1 MSYSTAH
8 HFDPTALLMIKGE
21 VEQSINAVESTVN
34 ALVEE
39 QSLPFAIDDALH
51 QIEQC
56 GRVLDLIDLP
66 NIGKIA
72 QYCAEL
78 MRQII
83 QNPENLKMREVEALS
98 EGTSILK
105 RYMEFA
111 TLNEVDAPILLLD
124 SLNRLELALNKPL
137 TTEATESLA
146 HVQQLPVFNLPTVAS
161 VEKSDYV
168 HQLYKVSL
176 SAFLAQR
183 VSATDIQAMKIAGQY
198 LAYFAQ
204 GTASEQYWGLVNLAL
219 EQLAEN
225 YLTDVRLRTLIAIER
240 NIATFL
246 ENPNFTATEQDMFA
260 VLTMSLGQE
269 GEVNQALRQQLGV
282 AETVIST
289 EDLRNLIA
297 KLYAPNSQTIHDV
310 SHLLREEINHIRRE
324 IEYNYSSL
332 SPEQITEVQQ
342 RMFSVVRVLQ
352 VLNLHDVAEK
362 FNQQALKVVPNNHV
376 ELQSDLFAQALMDS
390 VLTVTNGLGL
400 LERQYTSNRLQLG
413 VFNTEIVLDQV
424 DKAHETLLAE
434 SKLDITHTIQK
445 MNDYVEQPSNEILV
459 EIIEKLREL
468 SGACLFLS
476 QESGQQ
482 ALLNGAKFLE
492 LAIETEQQV
501 STQQVNALLEIL
513 AAVDL
518 FIDNSLNKQP
528 VLQRTFD
535 YALDSSKRLMA

>member
-83 QNPENLKMREVEALS
+83 QNPQNLKMREVEALS

-137 TTEATESLA
+137 TTEADESLA
-146 HVQQLPVFNLPTVAS
+146 HIQQLPVFNLPSVVN

-204 GTASEQYWGLVNLAL
+204 GTASEQYWGLVNVAL

-246 ENPNFTATEQDMFA
+246 ENPNFTATQQDMFA
-260 VLTMSLGQE
+260 VLTMILGQD

-282 AETVIST
+282 TETVIST
-289 EDLRNLIA
+289 EDLRNLIT

-332 SPEQITEVQQ
+332 SSEQIYEVQQ
-342 RMFSVVRVLQ
+342 KMFAVVRVLQ
-352 VLNLHDVAEK
+352 VLNLHDVAEQ
-362 FNQQALKVVPNNHV
+362 FNQQAEKVVPNNHV

-390 VLTVTNGLGL
+390 VLTVTNSLGL

-492 LAIETEQQV
+492 LSIETEQQV
-501 STQQVNALLEIL
+501 SAQQMNLLLEVL

-535 YALDSSKRLMA
+535 YALESSKRLMA

>member
-1 MSYSTAH
+1 MSYQTAH

-34 ALVEE
+34 ALVED

-56 GRVLDLIDLP
+56 GRVLNLIDLP

-83 QNPENLKMREVEALS
+83 QNPENLKINEVEALS

-137 TTEATESLA
+137 TTEATDSPIN
-146 HVQQLPVFNLPTVAS
+146 VQQIFALQLPNVAS

-168 HQLYKVSL
+168 HQLYKLSL
-176 SAFLAQR
+176 TAFLAQK
-183 VSATDIQAMKIAGQY
+183 VNATDTQAMKIAGQY
-198 LAYFAQ
+198 LAYLAQ
-204 GTASEQYWGLVNLAL
+204 GTPSSQYWALVNIAL
-219 EQLAEN
+219 EKLVEN
-225 YLTDVRLRTLIAIER
+225 YLTDSRLRTLIQIEQ
-240 NIATFL
+240 NIAVFLKDVTF
-246 ENPNFTATEQDMFA
+246 EASEQDMLA
-260 VLTMSLGQE
+260 VLAMCIGQD
-269 GEVNQALRQQLGV
+269 GEVNQMLRNSLGV
-282 AETVIST
+282 ADQVLTT
-289 EDLRNLIA
+289 EQLKALVEKI
-297 KLYAPNSQTIHDV
+297 YAPNSQTISDV
-310 SHLLREEINHIRRE
+310 SNLLREEINNTRRE
-324 IEYNYSSL
+324 IEYNYANL
-332 SPEQITEVQQ
+332 SAEQINDVQQ
-342 RMFSVVRVLQ
+342 RMFAVARVLQ
-352 VLNLHDVAEK
+352 VLNLHDVAEQ

-390 VLTVTNGLGL
+390 VLTVTNSLGL

-413 VFNTEIVLDQV
+413 LFNTEIVLDQV
-424 DKAHETLLAE
+424 DKAHETLLSE

-445 MNDYVEQPSNEILV
+445 INDYIEQPSNELLV
-459 EIIEKLREL
+459 EIVEKLREL
-468 SGACLFLS
+468 SGACLFLH
-476 QESGQQ
+476 QEAGQQ
-482 ALLNGAKFLE
+482 ALLNSAKFLE
-492 LAIETEQQV
+492 LTMETEQQV
-501 STQQVNALLEIL
+501 SPQQVNALLEVL

-535 YALDSSKRLMA
+535 YALESSKRLMA

>member
-282 AETVIST
+282 VETVIST
-289 EDLRNLIA
+289 DELRTLA
-297 KLYAPNSQTIHDV
+297 GKLYAPNSRTIHDV
-310 SHLLREEINHIRRE
+310 SNLLREEINHIRRE

-332 SPEQITEVQQ
+332 SPEQISEVQQ
-342 RMFSVVRVLQ
+342 RMFAVVRVLQ

-362 FNQQALKVVPNNHV
+362 FNQQAEKVVPNNHV

-400 LERQYTSNRLQLG
+400 LERQYTSNRLQVG

-501 STQQVNALLEIL
+501 STQQVNALLEVL

-535 YALDSSKRLMA
+535 YALESSKRLMA

>member
-1 MSYSTAH
+1 MSYQTAH

-34 ALVEE
+34 ALVED

-56 GRVLDLIDLP
+56 GRVLNLIDLP

-83 QNPENLKMREVEALS
+83 QNPENLKINEVEALS

-137 TTEATESLA
+137 TAEATNSPIN
-146 HVQQLPVFNLPTVAS
+146 VQQIFALQLPNVAS

-168 HQLYKVSL
+168 HQLYKLSL
-176 SAFLAQR
+176 SAFLAQKI
-183 VSATDIQAMKIAGQY
+183 SATDTQAMKIAGQY
-198 LAYFAQ
+198 LASLSQ
-204 GTASEQYWGLVNLAL
+204 GTPSAQYWALVNIAL
-219 EQLAEN
+219 EKLAEN
-225 YLTDVRLRTLIAIER
+225 YLTDSRLRTLIQIEQ
-240 NIATFL
+240 NIAVFLKDVTF
-246 ENPNFTATEQDMFA
+246 EASEQDMLA
-260 VLTMSLGQE
+260 VLAMCIGQD
-269 GEVNQALRQQLGV
+269 GEVNQMLRNSLGV
-282 AETVIST
+282 ADQVLTT
-289 EDLRNLIA
+289 EQLKGLVEKI
-297 KLYAPNSQTIHDV
+297 YAPNSQTISDV
-310 SHLLREEINHIRRE
+310 SNLLREEINNTRRE
-324 IEYNYSSL
+324 IEYNYANL
-332 SPEQITEVQQ
+332 SAEQINDVQQ
-342 RMFSVVRVLQ
+342 RMFAVARVLQ
-352 VLNLHDVAEK
+352 VLNLHDVAEQ

-390 VLTVTNGLGL
+390 VLTVTNSLGL

-413 VFNTEIVLDQV
+413 LFNTEIVLDQV
-424 DKAHETLLAE
+424 DKAHETLLSE

-445 MNDYVEQPSNEILV
+445 INDYIEQPSNELLV
-459 EIIEKLREL
+459 EIVEKLREL
-468 SGACLFLS
+468 SGACLFLY
-476 QESGQQ
+476 QEAGQQ
-482 ALLNGAKFLE
+482 ALLNSAKFLE
-492 LAIETEQQV
+492 LTMETEQQV
-501 STQQVNALLEIL
+501 STQQVNLLLEVL

-535 YALDSSKRLMA
+535 YALESSKRLMA

>member
-1 MSYSTAH
+1 MSYQTAH

-34 ALVEE
+34 ALVED

-56 GRVLDLIDLP
+56 GRVLNLIDLP

-83 QNPENLKMREVEALS
+83 QNPENLKINEVEALS

-137 TTEATESLA
+137 TTEATDSPIN
-146 HVQQLPVFNLPTVAS
+146 VQQIFALQLPNVAS

-168 HQLYKVSL
+168 HQLYKLSL
-176 SAFLAQR
+176 TAFLAQK
-183 VSATDIQAMKIAGQY
+183 VSATDTQAMKIAGQY
-198 LAYFAQ
+198 LAYLAQ
-204 GTASEQYWGLVNLAL
+204 GTPSSQYWALVNIAL
-219 EQLAEN
+219 EKLAEN
-225 YLTDVRLRTLIAIER
+225 YLTDSRLRTLIQIEQ
-240 NIATFL
+240 NIAVFLKDVTF
-246 ENPNFTATEQDMFA
+246 EASEQDMLA
-260 VLTMSLGQE
+260 VLAMCIGQD
-269 GEVNQALRQQLGV
+269 GEVNQMLRNSLGV
-282 AETVIST
+282 ADQVLTT
-289 EDLRNLIA
+289 EQLKALVEKI
-297 KLYAPNSQTIHDV
+297 YAPNSQTISDV
-310 SHLLREEINHIRRE
+310 SNLLREEINNTRRE
-324 IEYNYSSL
+324 IEYNYANL
-332 SPEQITEVQQ
+332 SAEQINDVQQ
-342 RMFSVVRVLQ
+342 RMFAVARVLQ
-352 VLNLHDVAEK
+352 VLNLHDVAEQ

-390 VLTVTNGLGL
+390 VLTVTNSLGL

-413 VFNTEIVLDQV
+413 LFNTEIVLDQV
-424 DKAHETLLAE
+424 DKAHETLLSE

-445 MNDYVEQPSNEILV
+445 INDYIEQPSNELLV
-459 EIIEKLREL
+459 EIVEKLREL
-468 SGACLFLS
+468 SGACLFLH
-476 QESGQQ
+476 QEAGQQ
-482 ALLNGAKFLE
+482 ALLNSAKFLE
-492 LAIETEQQV
+492 LTMETEQQV
-501 STQQVNALLEIL
+501 SPQQVNALLEVL

-535 YALDSSKRLMA
+535 YALESSKRLMA

>member
-83 QNPENLKMREVEALS
+83 QNPQNLKMREVEALS

-137 TTEATESLA
+137 TTEATESLV
-146 HVQQLPVFNLPTVAS
+146 HVQQLPIFNLPTVAS

-176 SAFLAQR
+176 NAFLVQR
-183 VSATDIQAMKIAGQY
+183 VNATDIQAMKIAGQY

-219 EQLAEN
+219 AQLAEN
-225 YLTDVRLRTLIAIER
+225 YLTDVRLRTLIAVER

-246 ENPNFTATEQDMFA
+246 ENPNFTAIEQDMFA
-260 VLTMSLGQE
+260 ILTMILGQE

-289 EDLRNLIA
+289 DELRTLA
-297 KLYAPNSQTIHDV
+297 SKLYAPNSRTIHDV
-310 SHLLREEINHIRRE
+310 ADLLREEINHIRRE
-324 IEYNYSSL
+324 IEYNYNSL
-332 SPEQITEVQQ
+332 SSEQIAEVQQ
-342 RMFSVVRVLQ
+342 RMFAVVRVLQ

-362 FNQQALKVVPNNHV
+362 FNQQAQKVVPNNHV

-400 LERQYTSNRLQLG
+400 LERQYTSSRLQLG
-413 VFNTEIVLDQV
+413 IFNTEIVLDQV

-476 QESGQQ
+476 QEFGQQ
-482 ALLNGAKFLE
+482 ALLNGAKFLA
-492 LAIETEQQV
+492 LTIETEQKV
-501 STQQVNALLEIL
+501 SAQQMNLLLEVL

-528 VLQRTFD
+528 VLQHTFD
-535 YALDSSKRLMA
+535 YALESSKRLMA